1 MNITSYIELSLT
13 LLQAALSAAKVGGMA
28 PELLTDIE
36 AALANLQAVQGTPV
50 TWEQLQSLRVNP
62 TF

>member
-1 MNITSYIELSLT
+1 
-13 LLQAALSAAKVGGMA
+13 MA